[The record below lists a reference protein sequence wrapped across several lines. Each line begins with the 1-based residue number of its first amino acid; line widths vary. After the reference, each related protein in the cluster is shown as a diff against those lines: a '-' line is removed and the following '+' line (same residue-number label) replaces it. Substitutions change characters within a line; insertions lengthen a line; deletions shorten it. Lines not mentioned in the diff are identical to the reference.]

1 MSDDLKN
8 LEGKIWDELFGI
20 FSCEPL
26 PDTWS
31 EMTDEEMDDWF
42 VENAWEPAMILGIGE
57 VFGQVDYATRNVMKV
72 IGDLHQD
79 PVDQAA
85 AEQGQTDMQA
95 IYADFQG
102 RMVRAGHEQAISVL
116 DECFRDYLTDQN
128 EEVRV

>member
-1 MSDDLKN
+1 MSDDLKK
-8 LEGKIWDELFGI
+8 LEGKIWDELLGI
-20 FSCEPL
+20 FLCEPL
-26 PDTWS
+26 PDTWD
-31 EMTDEEMDDWF
+31 EMTDEGMDDWF

-57 VFGQVDYATRNVMKV
+57 VFGQVDYATINVMKV

-102 RMVRAGHEQAISVL
+102 RMVRAGHDQAISVL
-116 DECFRDYLTDQN
+116 DECFRDHLIDQN

>member
-1 MSDDLKN
+1 MSDDLKK
-8 LEGKIWDELFGI
+8 LEGKIWDELLGI
-20 FSCEPL
+20 FLCEPL
-26 PDTWS
+26 PDTWD

-57 VFGQVDYATRNVMKV
+57 VFGQVDYATINVMKV

-102 RMVRAGHEQAISVL
+102 RMVRAGHDQAISVL
-116 DECFRDYLTDQN
+116 DECFRDHLIDQN

>member
-20 FSCEPL
+20 FSWEPL
-26 PDTWS
+26 PDTWD
-31 EMTDEEMDDWF
+31 EMTDEEMNDWF
-42 VENAWEPAMILGIGE
+42 EENAWEPTMILCIGE
-57 VFGQVDYATRNVMKV
+57 VFGQVDYATRNVMKI

-102 RMVRAGHEQAISVL
+102 RMVRAGHDQAISVL
-116 DECFRDYLTDQN
+116 DECFRDHLIDQN

>member
-1 MSDDLKN
+1 MN
-8 LEGKIWDELFGI
+8 
-20 FSCEPL
+20 
-26 PDTWS
+26 
-31 EMTDEEMDDWF
+31 
-42 VENAWEPAMILGIGE
+42 
-57 VFGQVDYATRNVMKV
+57 NVMKV